1 VCTRQSNMELNV
13 KDARD
18 GIDEAI
24 LAEIYKN
31 IRLHLLGKLP
41 QNQRKRHCAS
51 TTPGANPDRN
61 SLETVTASLPSA
73 FSLVNSSERSS
84 MFLLV

>member
-1 VCTRQSNMELNV
+1 MCTRQSNMELNV

-41 QNQRKRHCAS
+41 QNHRKRHWAS
-51 TTPGANPDRN
+51 TTPGENPDWN
-61 SLETVTASLPSA
+61 SLELVTASLPSA
-73 FSLVNSSERSS
+73 FSMVGA
-84 MFLLV
+84 